1 MGKLVRL
8 GKAAIYIEVVGG
20 VPQEFVSTILSVLEE
35 AYALLGNAPDLVEVY
50 IYEDSNRLLQSLY
63 SVAVELGAT
72 TVATYPVSHDA
83 WLGWP
88 RIHIDYSACRDLDVE
103 VLKALL
109 IHEAVHTILHGN
121 MQSYIVAI
129 AGVPQELR
137 KSEMIY
143 LASVAVKDAEV
154 FMYLAG
160 KGLTRYVEAYLRFVE
175 PEIRGVR
182 CRSIEEVLELAMLLQ
197 QLSKVMATDRHVQ
210 QE

>member
-8 GKAAIYIEVVGG
+8 GKATIYIEVVGG

-121 MQSYIVAI
+121 IQSYTVTL